1 MKNKLHW
8 TYGEDFFEKKSDT
21 AETVFQETPLSTHPD
36 PTENEKDQRV
46 DLDLLDY
53 DIEYFDT
60 LRDNI
65 VIPPSKTSSIPRTI
79 AITSSDFNQGVSTIV
94 SKLAL
99 TFSKYEKGPVLLVDT
114 NFAKPTVHKI
124 FGTKPSPG
132 LGEFLIDD
140 IDSEIIVYPSPIKNL
155 HIIPAGDIITNPTS
169 KFDSPKFT
177 QLLAKWKSKYS
188 YMLFDTPP
196 LQCDMKQCDMN
207 SSVRLASLVDGV
219 VIVVEAERDR
229 RELLLSMKQRLL
241 DSNANIIGVVLNK
254 TRYYIPKWLYNRL

>member
-8 TYGEDFFEKKSDT
+8 TYGDDFFEKKSDV
-21 AETVFQETPLSTHPD
+21 ADTVFQDAPVSDQPD
-36 PTENEKDQRV
+36 VTEESFDHKI

-65 VIPPSKTSSIPRTI
+65 VIPPGKSSGIPRTI
-79 AITSSDFNQGVSTIV
+79 AMTSSDFNQGVSTIV

-99 TFSKYEKGPVLLVDT
+99 TFSKYEKGPVLLIDT
-114 NFAKPTVHKI
+114 NFAKPTIHKI
-124 FGTKPSPG
+124 FGIQPSPG
-132 LGEFLIDD
+132 IGEYLIDD
-140 IDSEIIVYPSPIKNL
+140 TDKEIKVYPSPIKNL

-169 KFDSPKFT
+169 KFDSPKFL
-177 QLLAKWKSKYS
+177 QLLSKWKTNYS
-188 YMLFDTPP
+188 YILFDTPP

-229 RELLLSMKQRLL
+229 RELLLNMKQRLL
-241 DSNANIIGVVLNK
+241 DANANILGVVLNK
-254 TRYYIPKWLYNRL
+254 TKYYIPKWLYNRL